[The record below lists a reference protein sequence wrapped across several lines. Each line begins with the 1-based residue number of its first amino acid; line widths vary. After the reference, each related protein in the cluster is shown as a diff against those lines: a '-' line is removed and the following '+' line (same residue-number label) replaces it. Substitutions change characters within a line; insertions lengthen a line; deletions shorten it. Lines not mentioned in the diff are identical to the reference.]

1 VGDTADKTRD
11 RGPFQT
17 LTLAGFGALALAAQR
32 ADELAEDLAQRLGI
46 DPDEMRAALSDTLE
60 SWRREARRIG
70 ESTSGAASR
79 LVEDAGIARSDAVRE
94 LELRVAQLEHRLRLL
109 ERG

>member
-1 VGDTADKTRD
+1 MAERGSSQD

-32 ADELAEDLAQRLGI
+32 ADELAEDLASRLGV
-46 DPDEMRAALSDTLE
+46 DPEEMRAALSDTLE
-60 SWRREARRIG
+60 SWRREAQRIG
-70 ESTSGAASR
+70 SSTSEAASR
-79 LVEDAGIARSDAVRE
+79 LVEDAGIARSEAVRE

-109 ERG
+109 ERGS